1 MSNSVATPQSNPD
14 FSDEKVEM
22 QFVLIVHEVE
32 SYSAWKIVFDRA
44 SGIRKAAGEI
54 SYQLLRY
61 DNEQNTIVHFL
72 QWSSL
77 KNARNFFESR
87 ALQAIRREAGV
98 IAPNFIYLNE
108 IEQDPIALSL
118 RSILCTKVAVYAE
131 QLNTKLMANLDPSCI
146 ATARAAERP
155 MVLHFRQYR
164 RSPLLI
170 FT

>member
-1 MSNSVATPQSNPD
+1 MSNSAVPPQSKSE
-14 FSDEKVEM
+14 FSEEKVEM

-32 SYSAWKIVFDRA
+32 SYPAWKIVFDRA
-44 SGIRKAAGEI
+44 ASIRKAAGEI

-61 DNEQNTIVHFL
+61 DNEQNTIVHFS

-108 IEQDPIALSL
+108 LEHKTL
-118 RSILCTKVAVYAE
+118 
-131 QLNTKLMANLDPSCI
+131 
-146 ATARAAERP
+146 
-155 MVLHFRQYR
+155 
-164 RSPLLI
+164 
-170 FT
+170 